1 MRRSVSKMFVSFLPA
16 VTVAI
21 EATGARAIR
30 ATADIG
36 RNQTVENLSGGRSG
50 PTYRVPGTS
59 VMYTASAPGEFPAV
73 QTGRLKGS
81 VRILPSGGDL
91 LIGTDVEYGLY
102 LEKGGGGGRDTS
114 GRFTAG
120 MKRPWL
126 KRSLDQAKPAMIL
139 ELNKRWF

>member
-50 PTYRVPGTS
+50 RTYRVPGTS

-91 LIGTDVEYGLY
+91 LIGTDLEYGLA
-102 LEKGGGGGRDTS
+102 LEKKPGNKGG
-114 GRFTAG
+114 
-120 MKRPWL
+120 RPWL
-126 KRSLDQAKPAMIL
+126 KRSLDQAKPAMLI
-139 ELNKRWF
+139 EANKRWF